1 MTSSARTEQRTSVS
15 DPGRVTRE
23 EPLERT
29 SGADDA
35 RAAVLT
41 EEADADEDDDDEE
54 GVMPY
59 GRKSRTDRPHARM
72 SLTQPSMM

>member
-23 EPLERT
+23 EPLDRT

-35 RAAVLT
+35 IAAVLT
-41 EEADADEDDDDEE
+41 EEAEADEDDDDEE

-59 GRKSRTDRPHARM
+59 GRKSRTDRPSERM
-72 SLTQPSMM
+72 SLTHPSMM

>member
-23 EPLERT
+23 EPLDRT

-35 RAAVLT
+35 IAAVLT
-41 EEADADEDDDDEE
+41 EEAEADEDDDEEE

-59 GRKSRTDRPHARM
+59 GRKSRTGRPSERM
-72 SLTQPSMM
+72 SLTHPSMM

>member
-1 MTSSARTEQRTSVS
+1 M
-15 DPGRVTRE
+15 
-23 EPLERT
+23 ERT

-35 RAAVLT
+35 IAAVLT
-41 EEADADEDDDDEE
+41 EEAEADEDDDDDDEE

-59 GRKSRTDRPHARM
+59 GRKSRTDRPSFRM

>member
-23 EPLERT
+23 EPLDRT

-35 RAAVLT
+35 IAAVLT
-41 EEADADEDDDDEE
+41 EEAEADDEEEE

-59 GRKSRTDRPHARM
+59 GRKSRTDRPSERM